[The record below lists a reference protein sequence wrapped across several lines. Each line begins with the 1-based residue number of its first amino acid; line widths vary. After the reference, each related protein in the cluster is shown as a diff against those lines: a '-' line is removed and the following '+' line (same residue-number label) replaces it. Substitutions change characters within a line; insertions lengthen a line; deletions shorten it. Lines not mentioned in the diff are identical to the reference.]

1 MHPNQHI
8 TAPKQSTKP
17 KTHRALRHSPG
28 GEWHD
33 YKLLAPSPVFLHVL
47 RVFRENPAWCVAL
60 VRAEDD
66 EEQKQL
72 DALMEERKSILE
84 LSSVGTGT
92 ETRRQ
97 QLSMNRAKLSS
108 SAFVKV
114 ANAVMLDWKNTP
126 DFEVPGYGK
135 IEFTFCVTG
144 LHILR
149 TYLNR

>member
-1 MHPNQHI
+1 
-8 TAPKQSTKP
+8 
-17 KTHRALRHSPG
+17 
-28 GEWHD
+28 
-33 YKLLAPSPVFLHVL
+33 
-47 RVFRENPAWCVAL
+47 
-60 VRAEDD
+60 
-66 EEQKQL
+66 
-72 DALMEERKSILE
+72 MEVRKSILE